1 MNAYTNRTKTEEFE
15 NSMSSKFNSFM
26 VFLGTTTLPSTQD
39 DLSTLRDEHVAM
51 SKSLC
56 ELKICDPVHFDMVT
70 VFFFHAISCAI
81 SWDHPKQ
88 TKIIDL
94 VFVLRRCESNKQIQ
108 SPTHWQK
115 PLLKT
120 TNNNREMRIS
130 NRLDPEIETI
140 YQWCNIFLCVS
151 AENDKMRVK
160 TYVSHSAICKV
171 ETQNNRKK
179 CL

>member
-1 MNAYTNRTKTEEFE
+1 MNAHTNCTKTEEFE

-26 VFLGTTTLPSTQD
+26 AFLRNHHATLNTRRPFNAPGWTCS
-39 DLSTLRDEHVAM
+39 HVKKFVWIENM
-51 SKSLC
+51 RSGLFWYGYS
-56 ELKICDPVHFDMVT
+56 I
-70 VFFFHAISCAI
+70 FFHAISCAI

-88 TKIIDL
+88 TKTIDL
-94 VFVLRRCESNKQIQ
+94 DFVLRRCESNKQIQ